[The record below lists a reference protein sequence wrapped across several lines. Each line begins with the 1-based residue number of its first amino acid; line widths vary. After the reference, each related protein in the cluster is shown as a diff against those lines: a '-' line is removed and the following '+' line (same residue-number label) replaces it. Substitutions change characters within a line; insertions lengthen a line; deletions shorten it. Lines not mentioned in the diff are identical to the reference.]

1 MIIELIT
8 IYKRSLKNGLS
19 YKLVLKKAYWSRGAG
34 LAKQR
39 SIRFAL
45 TFLLLFASRQKVNK
59 TMHYICNMN
68 YFELFELPI
77 SIQIDKAKLAQKY
90 FELQKKYHPDFF
102 ANGTEHEQE
111 QALEISSQLNKA
123 LKTFKN
129 EDQTIKYVLQLK
141 ALLEEEE
148 KYQLPPAF
156 LMEMME
162 LNEELSQ
169 NSAGQIQELENQ
181 LYTDVQPII
190 ENYDDATITTP
201 NLLKLKEYYYKKKY
215 LQRILDRLEG

>member
-1 MIIELIT
+1 M
-8 IYKRSLKNGLS
+8 
-19 YKLVLKKAYWSRGAG
+19 VLGKAYWSSGAS
-34 LAKQR
+34 LAKRR

-59 TMHYICNMN
+59 TNHYICTMN
-68 YFELFELPI
+68 YFELFELPV
-77 SIQIDKAKLAQKY
+77 SIQIDRTKLAQKY

-102 ANGTEHEQE
+102 ANGTEHEQQ

-129 EDQTIKYVLQLK
+129 TDLTIKYVLQLK
-141 ALLEEEE
+141 GLLEEEE
-148 KYQLPPAF
+148 KYQLPSAF

-162 LNEELSQ
+162 LNEELSAD
-169 NSAGQIQELENQ
+169 SAKQIQELETA
-181 LYTDVQPII
+181 LYQEVAPII
-190 ENYDDATITTP
+190 ENYDDTTVS
-201 NLLKLKEYYYKKKY
+201 NADLLKLKEYYFKKKY